1 MFRWL
6 FLIFVVV
13 PLLDLWTLLRIGSVL
28 HFWPTLALV
37 LGMGALGAFL
47 ARRQGLRTLLRIQQ
61 ELAAG
66 RMPTA
71 EMADGVVL
79 LFAAALLVAPG
90 CLTDVAGL
98 LLLIPWFRAA
108 FRKVAGAWFARHVRV
123 MPPMP
128 GHDPSPGPAPFIHVV
143 SSSWTTSESPDRP
156 VKFVEN
162 KATKTD

>member
-1 MFRWL
+1 VFRWL
-6 FLIFVVV
+6 FLLFVVV

-47 ARRQGLRTLLRIQQ
+47 ARRQGLRTFLRIQQ

-66 RMPTA
+66 RVPTA

-79 LFAAALLVAPG
+79 LLAAALLITPG
-90 CLTDVAGL
+90 FLTDVAGL
-98 LLLIPWFRAA
+98 LLLIPWFRSA

-123 MPPMP
+123 IQPMSGP
-128 GHDPSPGPAPFIHVV
+128 DEAPGPQPFVHVV
-143 SSSWTTSESPDRP
+143 STSWTADPTERP

-162 KATKTD
+162 RATKTD